1 MKYEVQMMVLMLTKL
16 LLKTKIN
23 KKQVMTRKKIVM
35 LTLSHVTRMT
45 SHRVHLTSILA
56 FAKTVIS
63 SITKITV
70 IERMAVVAI
79 FSVGKTLMTITHLAI
94 KQIMYL
100 FQVIGQSTPYLRSKY
115 NVTVYYLRMQITT
128 SLMLPS
134 VIHPYYRK

>member
-1 MKYEVQMMVLMLTKL
+1 
-16 LLKTKIN
+16 
-23 KKQVMTRKKIVM
+23 MTRKKIVM

-45 SHRVHLTSILA
+45 RHRVHLTSIVA